1 MHHDLPTHVQVAVIG
16 GGIVGCSVAYHLTK
30 LGWNDVIVLDRKTI
44 AGGTTWHAAGLVTQL
59 RATRTMIDI
68 NRVATD
74 LYPTLHKE
82 TGIATGFTQTGSVT
96 VTRTQ
101 DRRDELKRT
110 LSLGR
115 CYGIEINEIT
125 AAEAGEMWPLMRID
139 DLEGGIF
146 IPKDGQTIPA
156 STALSV
162 AKGAEMGGAQIFENV
177 GGLQKAYIVLE

>member
-1 MHHDLPTHVQVAVIG
+1 MKHDLPKHVQVAVIG

-101 DRRDELKRT
+101 DRMD
-110 LSLGR
+110 
-115 CYGIEINEIT
+115 
-125 AAEAGEMWPLMRID
+125 
-139 DLEGGIF
+139 
-146 IPKDGQTIPA
+146 
-156 STALSV
+156 
-162 AKGAEMGGAQIFENV
+162 
-177 GGLQKAYIVLE
+177 